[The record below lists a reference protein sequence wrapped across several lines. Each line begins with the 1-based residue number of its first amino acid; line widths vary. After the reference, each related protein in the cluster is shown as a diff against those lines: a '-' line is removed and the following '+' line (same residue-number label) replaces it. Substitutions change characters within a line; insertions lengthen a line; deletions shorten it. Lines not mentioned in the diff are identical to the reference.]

1 MNYSIK
7 AKVIIEK
14 EFQSRKDK
22 AGIAYLHHL
31 YHVAN
36 KIKEAYPHDE
46 ELYVIALLHD
56 LLEDIESWNEER
68 LLRYFSLRIVNAVV
82 ILTKKKNEKY
92 KDYIQRVKTNKDA
105 KKVKIEDLIHN
116 MNLSRINKVTDNDL
130 KRLVKYYSAF
140 LDLNERTF

>member
-14 EFQSRKDK
+14 EFQHKKDK
-22 AGIAYLHHL
+22 AGISYLHHL
-31 YHVAN
+31 CYVAN

-82 ILTKKKNEKY
+82 TLTKKKNEKY

-105 KKVKIEDLIHN
+105 KEVKIEDLKHN
-116 MNLSRINKVTDNDL
+116 MDLSRLINITENDL

-140 LDLNERTF
+140 LDLNGGAF